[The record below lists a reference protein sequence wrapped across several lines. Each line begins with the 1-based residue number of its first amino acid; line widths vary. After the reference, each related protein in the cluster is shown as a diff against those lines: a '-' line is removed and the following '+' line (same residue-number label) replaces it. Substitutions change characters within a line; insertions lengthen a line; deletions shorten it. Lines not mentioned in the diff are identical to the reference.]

1 MESKL
6 RRLFGVLWIALA
18 ASAFAQDYPAK
29 PVRII
34 VPSPGGTVDVV
45 TRLVAEKLGAKWGQA
60 VVVENRAG
68 AGGNIGADAVARS
81 APDGYTLLASPPGP
95 LAINK
100 SLYAKL
106 SYDPDAFVP
115 IAILA
120 TAPSVLVVNQK
131 VPAQSLAQ
139 LLAFAKANP
148 GKLNYA
154 SAGSGSSLHL
164 AAEMFRSM
172 AGINIVHVPYKGA
185 GAALTDVTAGQ
196 VDMMFMDLGAVLPQ
210 VRAGKLRA
218 LAVASG
224 KRNAQLPDVPT
235 VQEAVPGF
243 LSIFWAGLVGPA
255 GTPST
260 AVSRIAAGTAEAL
273 KQPDVTK
280 RLSELSLEPYEGSRD
295 DVLLFLRQERERWSK
310 VIRSAGITAD

>member
-1 MESKL
+1 MKGKL
-6 RRLFGVLWIALA
+6 RLFAVLCIALA
-18 ASAFAQDYPAK
+18 APALGQEFPAK

-45 TRLVAEKLGAKWGQA
+45 ARLVAEKLGTKWGQA
-60 VVVENRAG
+60 VLVENRAG

-106 SYDPDAFVP
+106 TYDPDAFVP

-148 GKLNYA
+148 GKINYA

-164 AAEMFRSM
+164 AAELFRSM

-185 GAALTDVTAGQ
+185 GAALTDVIAGQ

-218 LAVASG
+218 LAVASE
-224 KRNAQLPDVPT
+224 KRNVQLPEAPT
-235 VQEAVPGF
+235 VHEFVPGF
-243 LSIFWAGLVGPA
+243 LSIFWAGLVAPA
-255 GTPST
+255 GTPGT

-273 KQPDVTK
+273 KQPDVAK
-280 RLSELSLEPYEGSRD
+280 RLSELSLEAYEGSHD
-295 DVLLFLRQERERWSK
+295 EVLVFLRQERERWSK